1 MDTHVTTFIELIGFV
16 LTIAAFVWKVSR
28 DRQVDMETMDAKV
41 GRVYGRL
48 DEVKKD
54 FEVKVEFCKED
65 AEDRFVA
72 TKVCKI
78 LHDTTDQNFQR
89 LDRKVDA
96 MGDKIDK
103 IYDLLQN
110 HK

>member
-48 DEVKKD
+48 DEVKKT
-54 FEVKVEFCKED
+54 FEEKAEFCKED

-103 IYDLLQN
+103 IYDLLQ